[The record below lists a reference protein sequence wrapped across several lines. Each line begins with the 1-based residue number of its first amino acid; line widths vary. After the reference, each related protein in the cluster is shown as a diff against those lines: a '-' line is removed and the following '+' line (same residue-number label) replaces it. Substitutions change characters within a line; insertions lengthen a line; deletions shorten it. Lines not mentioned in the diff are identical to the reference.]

1 EKKAPAF
8 KCSFAF
14 ELIGVNATGTEYEND
29 QDKVGKPIEARPACQ
44 FLDAYLFP
52 GAGRGKV
59 FDLCQMI
66 DPSIKE
72 VPGNLE
78 WFMGQLGQI
87 VSVRVGSYKTKKGD
101 SRNKIVAVTSIPSMF
116 KSQVGEAKSEFL
128 AFNPYEDTPEQM
140 QVYSKLYKFQRDIL
154 AEAHDKE
161 NIPFAGKD
169 PIKGDGNGEAPANK
183 PATTTTTSEPSVDF
197 DDDVPF

>member
-1 EKKAPAF
+1 MATAIPTTRTSKKSFTVYDVIPDGDYPARLVRFVGLGVQEQPEFKGEKKAPAF

-128 AFNPYEDTPEQM
+128 AFNPYEDT
-140 QVYSKLYKFQRDIL
+140 
-154 AEAHDKE
+154 
-161 NIPFAGKD
+161 
-169 PIKGDGNGEAPANK
+169 
-183 PATTTTTSEPSVDF
+183 
-197 DDDVPF
+197 